1 VFIRRRI
8 VLKQLLAATLAVP
21 FALAAFAQDKPA
33 APPVAE
39 PKAESRQDAKPAD
52 GKEGKPETGQDG
64 GKDGKDAA
72 AGATAA
78 TAKSVLD
85 FTMKDIDGRDVP
97 LSKYRGRVLLIV
109 NGASKCGLTPQ
120 YEQLEALQD
129 KYGKEGLAVLVFP
142 ANNFNGQEPGTNKE
156 IKEFCQGKYKAS
168 FDLFAKVSV
177 KGDDQCELYKFLT
190 SSEKQGER
198 GGEIKWNFTKFL
210 VGRDGKVLERFEPR
224 TKPDDAKVTA
234 AIEKALKG

>member
-1 VFIRRRI
+1 MKQIIAAGI
-8 VLKQLLAATLAVP
+8 VGSFAFAAL
-21 FALAAFAQDKPA
+21 AQDKPA

-39 PKAESRQDAKPAD
+39 KKVETKPDAKPAD
-52 GKEGKPETGQDG
+52 AKPNSATPDG
-64 GKDGKDAA
+64 GKDVKAA
-72 AGATAA
+72 VTAE

-85 FTMKDIDGRDVP
+85 FTMQDIDGADVP
-97 LSKYRGRVLLIV
+97 LSKYKGRVLLIV

-129 KYGKEGLAVLVFP
+129 RYGKDGLAVLVFP
-142 ANNFNGQEPGTNKE
+142 ANNFNGQEPGTNKD
-156 IKEFCQGKYKAS
+156 IKEFCQGKYSAS

-177 KGDDQCELYKFLT
+177 KGEDQCELYKFLT
-190 SSEKQGER
+190 SKDQQGER

-210 VGRDGKVLERFEPR
+210 VGRDGKVIERFEPR
-224 TKPDDAKVTA
+224 TKPDDEKVTG

>member
-1 VFIRRRI
+1 M
-8 VLKQLLAATLAVP
+8 LKPILAVALTATFT
-21 FALAAFAQDKPA
+21 FAALAQDKPA
-33 APPVAE
+33 APPAE
-39 PKAESRQDAKPAD
+39 KKA
-52 GKEGKPETGQDG
+52 ETGQDARPAAGRDAKPESGQADG
-64 GKDGKDAA
+64 GEDGKSAP

-85 FTMKDIDGRDVP
+85 FTMKDIDGADVP
-97 LSKYRGRVLLIV
+97 LSKYKGRVLLIV

-190 SSEKQGER
+190 SKERQGER

-210 VGRDGKVLERFEPR
+210 VGRDGKVIERFEPR
-224 TKPDDAKVTA
+224 TKPDDAKVIG